1 MSDAENQNQ
10 QPGIS
15 LRKSIGI
22 YTAFVVAFF
31 VMLNLAITTTWFPGI
46 IAFIAYI
53 AFGFVLNRVVLRGLI
68 EWHPMYNTIEN
79 VSSAKLSSFA
89 LWPLSYAALF
99 FKLAVNKV
107 L

>member
-22 YTAFVVAFF
+22 YTAFVVVFF

-46 IAFIAYI
+46 IAFIAYV
-53 AFGFVLNRVVLRGLI
+53 AFGFVLKEALHRSLTRAR
-68 EWHPMYNTIEN
+68 
-79 VSSAKLSSFA
+79 SASRE
-89 LWPLSYAALF
+89 
-99 FKLAVNKV
+99 
-107 L
+107 

>member
-1 MSDAENQNQ
+1 MSDAENQQQ

-15 LRKSIGI
+15 LRKSIAI
-22 YTAFVVAFF
+22 YAAF
-31 VMLNLAITTTWFPGI
+31 LAVFILMVQLAVTTTWFSGI
-46 IAFIAYI
+46 IAFIAYV

-79 VSSAKLSSFA
+79 VSTAKLSSFA
-89 LWPLSYAALF
+89 LWPLSYASLF
-99 FKLAVNKV
+99 FKLAVNKM